1 MRGLARPPFVGRAD
15 ELSLLREGLLAA
27 TGSRPSCVAVT
38 GDAGVGKTRL
48 LAELAQHARQEGARV
63 VAGAGLD
70 LAAGEFPFGVFLAAL
85 RDLARSERGTG
96 DAAGQPVRPAT
107 YDEVMDLLRAD
118 PGETAGGRGARSQLF
133 DRVLDLLGELSD
145 QQPLVLV
152 FEDLHWADRS
162 SLDLLLFLVQDL
174 CQERDLLRD
183 LPRERILIVLS
194 WRTDE
199 AVDQSSRAEALTD
212 LARLDCVEHLRLRAL
227 PHEDVTAIIHAVTPD
242 PVPPQRA
249 DDIVRRSAGNPLFAQ
264 ELVAAGR
271 TTGAAPVTTIRDVVL
286 RRARR
291 LSDDAAQAVRALAV
305 IGRPTDH
312 ELLAEVS
319 SLQPAA
325 LAAGL
330 REALDQRILR
340 REGDGD
346 LVSFRHPLGQ
356 ESVYDDVL
364 PSERIDLHRR
374 TAEVLDR
381 RAGEGKGSAL
391 GVAEL
396 AHHWHE
402 AQVWT
407 KALPAAVQAAREAAV
422 VTGFA
427 EAYGQYRR
435 ALDAW
440 GHVPD
445 ASANVGTSLATL
457 QQEAAEAAH
466 WAGDTA
472 EAVTLASNARET
484 ARTRGDTHVEAL
496 LSERLGRYLWELG
509 DAVGSLAADREAV
522 RLLDDEAP
530 SDLKAR
536 ARAALATGLLLDGD
550 SAEAATHAKAAI
562 ELARAAGRLEEEGY
576 ALTTLGVCQ
585 TLNGRLD
592 DGLATLERA
601 RQICDECGSLEEILR
616 VYGDLTFVLTTAG
629 RPTESL
635 DTAYAGLARFRK
647 FGIGAEGGGLLLVN
661 ITSTLQV
668 IGDWD
673 AAVRGATDALRLGM
687 PSLFVGYL
695 HLAIADIGVGR
706 GDRALADEHV
716 HAAELMAPLRGDAWF
731 EGTLTATRAE
741 RALWASDPAAALS
754 IVAETLPTLD
764 KPDYDE
770 LAIRLCSVGRRA
782 VADQAERARLLSD
795 QQPPDPQIVKLLG
808 LREQQCREG
817 ALRAATPAIDAFLL
831 QCEAEAARE
840 RGHSDAEAWASA
852 AEAWQAISQPYARA
866 YALWREAE
874 ALVAA
879 RSKRKAGTVVAEAQA
894 IADDLGAAPL
904 RGELSALA
912 GRATLTVDAPAAKPV
927 PASTAQRLG
936 LTPREQEVLPL
947 VASGR
952 TNRQIARAL
961 FISEKTVSVHVSNI
975 MMKLG
980 ASNRGEAAAAAF
992 TLELVPTTP
1001 SESTG

>member
-15 ELSLLREGLLAA
+15 ELALLRESLGAA
-27 TGSRPSCVAVT
+27 TGSRPSCVVVT

-48 LAELAQHARQEGARV
+48 LAEFAQHARQEGARV
-63 VAGAGLD
+63 IAGAGID
-70 LAAGEFPFGVFLAAL
+70 LAAGDFPFGVFLAAL
-85 RDLARSERGTG
+85 RDLARSDR
-96 DAAGQPVRPAT
+96 AAEGGGASSRPAT

-118 PGETAGGRGARSQLF
+118 PGETAGGRGARTQLF

-162 SLDLLLFLVQDL
+162 SLDLLHFLVQDL

-183 LPRERILIVLS
+183 LPRERIMMVLS

-199 AVDQSSRAEALTD
+199 AFDESSRAEALWD
-212 LARLDCVEHLRLRAL
+212 LDRLDCVENLRLSAL
-227 PHEDVTAIIHAVTPD
+227 PKKDVTAIIQAVAPD
-242 PVPPQRA
+242 PVPVQRA
-249 DDIVRRSAGNPLFAQ
+249 EDIFRRSAGNPLFAQ

-271 TTGAAPVTTIRDVVL
+271 AGVAPVTTIRDVVL
-286 RRARR
+286 RRTRR

-312 ELLAEVS
+312 ELLAEVAA
-319 SLQPAA
+319 LPAA
-325 LAAGL
+325 QLATAL

-340 REGDGD
+340 REGDGE
-346 LVSFRHPLGQ
+346 LVAFRHPLGQ

-381 RAGEGKGSAL
+381 RASVGKGSAL

-402 AQVWT
+402 AQVWA
-407 KALPAAVQAAREAAV
+407 KALPTAVQAAREAAV

-427 EAYGQYRR
+427 EAYGQYHR

-445 ASANVGTSLATL
+445 ASATIGASLATL

-484 ARTRGDTHVEAL
+484 ARARGDRVTEAL

-509 DAVGSLAADREAV
+509 DATASLAADREAV
-522 RLLDDEAP
+522 ALLADESP
-530 SDLKAR
+530 GQLLAR
-536 ARAALATGLLLDGD
+536 AKAALAAGLLLSGESTD
-550 SAEAATHAKAAI
+550 AADQASSSTEI
-562 ELARAAGRLEEEGY
+562 ARAAGHAAEEGY

-585 TLNGRLD
+585 ALNGELD
-592 DGLATLERA
+592 EGLRTLERA
-601 RQICDECGSLEEILR
+601 RGICEECGSIEEVFR
-616 VYGDLTFVLTTAG
+616 VYANQTFVLTTAS
-629 RPTESL
+629 RLQESL
-635 DTAYAGLARFRK
+635 DVAYAGMARVRQL
-647 FGIGAEGGGLLLVN
+647 GLTSIGGGALLVN
-661 ITSTLQV
+661 TTCTLQLL
-668 IGDWD
+668 GEWD
-673 AAVRGATDALRLGM
+673 EAVRRATDTLQQGVPQA
-687 PSLFVGYL
+687 FAGYL
-695 HLAIADIGVGR
+695 HLVIGDIAAGR
-706 GDRALADEHV
+706 GDTEAADRAYTE
-716 HAAELMAPLRGDAWF
+716 AERIAPLRGDAWF
-731 EGTLTATRAE
+731 EGTLAASRAE
-741 RALWASDPAAALS
+741 QQLWGGDPARALRTVMERLTA
-754 IVAETLPTLD
+754 LD
-764 KPDYDE
+764 KPAWDE
-770 LAIRLCSVGRRA
+770 LAARLTAVGRRA
-782 VADQAERARLLSD
+782 VADQAERARLLSE
-795 QQPPDPQIVKLLG
+795 QQPPGADVVERLAA
-808 LREQQCREG
+808 REQQCRDG
-817 ALRAATPAIDAFLL
+817 ALSASTRTIDAFLL
-831 QCEAEAARE
+831 TGAAEAARGE
-840 RGHSDAEAWASA
+840 GRVDADQWAA
-852 AEAWQAISQPYARA
+852 VAETWRALSQPYPQA

-874 ALVAA
+874 ALVGV

-894 IADDLGAAPL
+894 IVDKLDAAPL
-904 RGELSALA
+904 RRELSALA
-912 GRATLTVDAPAAKPV
+912 SRATLTVDAPAAKPA

-992 TLELVPTTP
+992 TLDLVPTTP
-1001 SESTG
+1001 SEAPAS